1 MRNDGFNISLE
12 ADPET
17 GFIIGGNPYN
27 CLTWMD
33 KMGSSAR
40 AGTKGVPATPRAGSP
55 VQLVGLLYFALTKF
69 EVLSIKGYYSFNGV
83 EYFGKFIKFSQWADK
98 IKQSF

>member
-17 GFIIGGNPYN
+17 GFIIGGNPHN

-55 VQLVGLLYFALTKF
+55 V
-69 EVLSIKGYYSFNGV
+69 
-83 EYFGKFIKFSQWADK
+83 
-98 IKQSF
+98 